1 MALVCGLS
9 WWPAP
14 HAWMGLWA
22 RVRQAEEIRHV
33 AHGLE
38 AVRIVLHAEE
48 VPHVRIE
55 AAVDGQVI
63 SSLITLADKVR
74 AVAGEL
80 ELLRQQR
87 QLERQEV

>member
-1 MALVCGLS
+1 
-9 WWPAP
+9 
-14 HAWMGLWA
+14 MGLWA

-63 SSLITLADKVR
+63 SSLITQVALADKVR